1 MFIILT
7 FVSSLF
13 FFNRL
18 GDSQFCSVK
27 QLNFKKMRYIFLLV
41 AYIGTA
47 IQTQAQCDCKQ
58 EFTKIKNHVEQNYAG
73 FKDKVSVSNISKY
86 KEFTAQKEQVASLAE
101 NRSQCY
107 FIINQWM
114 SYFNDH
120 HLYSSLN
127 AESMEKI
134 EPKKLQTDF
143 PIEKL
148 AVSEALIKKL
158 ESAKGIEGIY
168 TKKGEGFSIA
178 VLKNKNPFRDY
189 VAVVIKSSDSK
200 FENGSV
206 LAELK
211 EKSAKEYFLL
221 YNSSNML
228 AFATIKPKDGELI
241 SGFFKNGREIVNKTN
256 YNFEAK
262 LLNESTIYFNIPSF
276 SWESKPTIDS
286 LFASNKVNLSKS
298 SNLILDLRNNGGG
311 SDDVYYIISPYLYTQ
326 PIKGIGV
333 DMYASNDNIKG
344 WELMLQDSNLPSDNK
359 AEYQKMV
366 DKLKLKLNQNVNIVE
381 DYIDSSYTPLL
392 FPKNVV
398 ILINEGCAS
407 STEQFL
413 LEAIQSKKVT
423 LMGQNTSGTLDYS
436 NLRES
441 DFCDMPYRLW
451 SPTTRS
457 RRIDIGAG
465 IDGIGIKPN
474 IYLTEKQDW
483 IEEALNFLNTKLKN
497 NR

>member
-1 MFIILT
+1 MK
-7 FVSSLF
+7 SLF
-13 FFNRL
+13 ITFAFL
-18 GDSQFCSVK
+18 G
-27 QLNFKKMRYIFLLV
+27 IPFLM
-41 AYIGTA
+41 
-47 IQTQAQCDCKQ
+47 QAQCNCQ
-58 EFTKIKNHVEQNYAG
+58 EEFSKIKNHLESNYAG
-73 FKDKVSVSNISKY
+73 FKDKVKTSNINKY
-86 KEFTAQKEQVASLAE
+86 KDFTADKEHVAAQAK
-101 NRSQCY
+101 NKMQCY
-107 FIINQWM
+107 FVINQWM
-114 SYFNDH
+114 SYFNDN
-120 HLYSSLN
+120 HLYTGLN
-127 AESMEKI
+127 TEAIEKI
-134 EPKKLQTDF
+134 QSQKLQTDF
-143 PIEKL
+143 PIEKI
-148 AVSEALIKKL
+148 AVSETLIKKL

-221 YNSSNML
+221 YNSSHML
-228 AFATIKPKDGELI
+228 AFATIKPKEGELI
-241 SGFFKNGREIVNKTN
+241 SGYVKNGREIVNKTN

-262 LLNESTIYFNIPSF
+262 PLNESTIYFNIPSF
-276 SWESKPTIDS
+276 SWKSKPTIDS
-286 LFASNKVNLSKS
+286 LFASNKFNLSKS

-311 SDDVYYIISPYLYTQ
+311 SDDVYSIISPYLYTQ

-344 WELMLQDSNLPSDNK
+344 WELILQDPNMPVESKP
-359 AEYQKMV
+359 EIQKMI
-366 DKLKLKLNQNVNIVE
+366 DKMKLQVNQNVNIVE
-381 DYIDSSYTPLL
+381 DGIDSSYTPLL

-423 LMGQNTSGTLDYS
+423 LLGQNTSGTLDYS
-436 NLRES
+436 NVRES

-474 IYLTEKQDW
+474 IYLTENQDW
-483 IEEALNFLNTKLKN
+483 IEGALNFLNAKLKN

>member
-1 MFIILT
+1 MKNTILSIA
-7 FVSSLF
+7 F
-13 FFNRL
+13 L
-18 GDSQFCSVK
+18 G
-27 QLNFKKMRYIFLLV
+27 LPFLM
-41 AYIGTA
+41 
-47 IQTQAQCDCKQ
+47 QAQCNCQ
-58 EFTKIKNHVEQNYAG
+58 EEFSKIKSHLESNYAG
-73 FKDKVSVSNISKY
+73 FKDIVTPKNIKKY
-86 KEFTAQKEQVASLAE
+86 KDFTADKEQVVTKAK
-101 NRSQCY
+101 NKSQCY

-114 SYFNDH
+114 SYFNDN
-120 HLYSSLN
+120 HLYTGLN
-127 AESMEKI
+127 AEAIEKI
-134 EPKKLQTDF
+134 QPQKLQTDF

-148 AVSEALIKKL
+148 TVSEALIKKL

-189 VAVVIKSSDSK
+189 VAIVIKSSDSK
-200 FENGSV
+200 FENGTV

-211 EKSAKEYFLL
+211 EKSENEYFLL
-221 YNSSNML
+221 YNSAHML
-228 AFATIKPKDGELI
+228 AFATIKPKNGELI
-241 SGFFKNGREIVNKTN
+241 SGFVKNGKEIVDNEN

-262 LLNESTIYFNIPSF
+262 FLNENTLYFNIPSF
-276 SWESKPTIDS
+276 SWEAKPMVDS
-286 LFASNKVNLSKS
+286 LFVAQKENLSKS
-298 SNLILDLRNNGGG
+298 ANLIIDLRNNGGG
-311 SDDVYYIISPYLYTQ
+311 SDDVYSFISPYLYTQ

-333 DMYASNDNIKG
+333 DMFSSNDNIKG
-344 WELMLQDSNLPSDNK
+344 WELMLQDPNLPLDNK
-359 AEYQKMV
+359 AEYQKMI

-381 DYIDSSYTPLL
+381 DYIDTSYTPLL

-441 DFCDMPYRLW
+441 DFCEMPYILW
-451 SPTTRS
+451 TPTTRS
-457 RRIDIGAG
+457 RRIDIGEG
-465 IDGIGIKPN
+465 IDGIGIKPT

-483 IEEALNFLNTKLKN
+483 IKEALKFLTNKN
-497 NR
+497 

>member
-1 MFIILT
+1 MKFLIFTIA
-7 FVSSLF
+7 F
-13 FFNRL
+13 L
-18 GDSQFCSVK
+18 G
-27 QLNFKKMRYIFLLV
+27 LPFLM
-41 AYIGTA
+41 
-47 IQTQAQCDCKQ
+47 QAQCNCQ
-58 EFTKIKNHVEQNYAG
+58 EEFSKIKTHLESNYAG
-73 FKDKVSVSNISKY
+73 FKDKVTPKNIKKY
-86 KEFTAQKEQVASLAE
+86 KDFTADKEQVVTKAK
-101 NRSQCY
+101 NKSQCY

-114 SYFNDH
+114 SYFNDN
-120 HLYSSLN
+120 HLYTGLN
-127 AESMEKI
+127 AEAIEKI
-134 EPKKLQTDF
+134 QPQKLQTDF

-148 AVSEALIKKL
+148 TVSEALIKKL

-189 VAVVIKSSDSK
+189 VAIVIKSSDSK
-200 FENGSV
+200 FENGTV

-211 EKSAKEYFLL
+211 EKSENEYFLL
-221 YNSSNML
+221 YNSAHML
-228 AFATIKPKDGELI
+228 AFATIKPKNGELI
-241 SGFFKNGREIVNKTN
+241 SGFVKNGKEIVDNEN

-262 LLNESTIYFNIPSF
+262 FLNENTLYFNIPSF
-276 SWESKPTIDS
+276 SWEAKPMVDS
-286 LFASNKVNLSKS
+286 LFVAQKENLSKS
-298 SNLILDLRNNGGG
+298 AKLIIDLRNNGGG
-311 SDDVYYIISPYLYTQ
+311 SDDVYSVISPYLYTQ

-333 DMYASNDNIKG
+333 DMFSSNDNIKG
-344 WELMLQDSNLPSDNK
+344 WELMLQDPNLPLDNK
-359 AEYQKMV
+359 AEYQKMI

-381 DYIDSSYTPLL
+381 DYIDTSYTPLL

-441 DFCDMPYRLW
+441 DFCEMPYILW
-451 SPTTRS
+451 TPTTRS
-457 RRIDIGAG
+457 RRIDIGEG
-465 IDGIGIKPN
+465 IDGIGIKPT

-483 IEEALNFLNTKLKN
+483 IKEALKFLTNKN
-497 NR
+497 

>member
-1 MFIILT
+1 MK
-7 FVSSLF
+7 SLF
-13 FFNRL
+13 ITFAFL
-18 GDSQFCSVK
+18 G
-27 QLNFKKMRYIFLLV
+27 IPFLM
-41 AYIGTA
+41 
-47 IQTQAQCDCKQ
+47 QAQCNCQ
-58 EFTKIKNHVEQNYAG
+58 EEFSKIKNHLESNYAG
-73 FKDKVSVSNISKY
+73 FKDKVKTSNINKY
-86 KEFTAQKEQVASLAE
+86 KDFTADKEHVAAQAK
-101 NRSQCY
+101 NKMQCY
-107 FIINQWM
+107 FVINQWM
-114 SYFNDH
+114 SYFNDN
-120 HLYSSLN
+120 HLYTGLN
-127 AESMEKI
+127 TEAIEKI
-134 EPKKLQTDF
+134 QSQKLQTDF
-143 PIEKL
+143 PIEKI
-148 AVSEALIKKL
+148 AVSETLIKKL

-189 VAVVIKSSDSK
+189 VAVVIKSGDSK

-221 YNSSNML
+221 YNSSHML
-228 AFATIKPKDGELI
+228 AFATIKPKEGELI
-241 SGFFKNGREIVNKTN
+241 SGYVKNGREIVNKTN

-262 LLNESTIYFNIPSF
+262 PLNESTIYFNIPSF

-286 LFASNKVNLSKS
+286 LFASNKFNLSKS

-311 SDDVYYIISPYLYTQ
+311 SDDVYSIISPYLYTQ

-344 WELMLQDSNLPSDNK
+344 WELILQDPNMPVESKP
-359 AEYQKMV
+359 EIQKMI
-366 DKLKLKLNQNVNIVE
+366 DKMKLQVNQNVNIVE
-381 DYIDSSYTPLL
+381 DGIDSSYTPLL

-423 LMGQNTSGTLDYS
+423 LLGQNTSGTLDYS
-436 NLRES
+436 NVRES

-474 IYLTEKQDW
+474 IYLTENQDW
-483 IEEALNFLNTKLKN
+483 IEGALNFLNAKLKN

>member
-1 MFIILT
+1 
-7 FVSSLF
+7 
-13 FFNRL
+13 
-18 GDSQFCSVK
+18 
-27 QLNFKKMRYIFLLV
+27 
-41 AYIGTA
+41 
-47 IQTQAQCDCKQ
+47 
-58 EFTKIKNHVEQNYAG
+58 
-73 FKDKVSVSNISKY
+73 
-86 KEFTAQKEQVASLAE
+86 
-101 NRSQCY
+101 
-107 FIINQWM
+107 
-114 SYFNDH
+114 
-120 HLYSSLN
+120 
-127 AESMEKI
+127 
-134 EPKKLQTDF
+134 
-143 PIEKL
+143 
-148 AVSEALIKKL
+148 
-158 ESAKGIEGIY
+158 
-168 TKKGEGFSIA
+168 
-178 VLKNKNPFRDY
+178 
-189 VAVVIKSSDSK
+189 
-200 FENGSV
+200 
-206 LAELK
+206 
-211 EKSAKEYFLL
+211 
-221 YNSSNML
+221 
-228 AFATIKPKDGELI
+228 
-241 SGFFKNGREIVNKTN
+241 
-256 YNFEAK
+256 
-262 LLNESTIYFNIPSF
+262 
-276 SWESKPTIDS
+276 
-286 LFASNKVNLSKS
+286 
-298 SNLILDLRNNGGG
+298 
-311 SDDVYYIISPYLYTQ
+311 
-326 PIKGIGV
+326 
-333 DMYASNDNIKG
+333 MYASNDNIKG

>member
-1 MFIILT
+1 MKYLKLFSFIAMT
-7 FVSSLF
+7 
-13 FFNRL
+13 
-18 GDSQFCSVK
+18 
-27 QLNFKKMRYIFLLV
+27 
-41 AYIGTA
+41 
-47 IQTQAQCDCKQ
+47 IQIQAQCDCNQ
-58 EFTKIKNHVEQNYAG
+58 EFTKIKNHIEQNYSG
-73 FKDKVSVSNISKY
+73 FKDKVSVSNVSKY
-86 KEFTAQKEQVASLAE
+86 KEFTAQKEQVASQAE
-101 NRSQCY
+101 NKSQCY

-127 AESMEKI
+127 TESIEKI

-148 AVSEALIKKL
+148 AVSEVLIKKL
-158 ESAKGIEGIY
+158 ANVKGIEGIY

-189 VAVVIKSSDSK
+189 VAVVIKSGDSK
-200 FENGSV
+200 FEDGSV

-221 YNSSNML
+221 YNSSHML

-241 SGFFKNGREIVNKTN
+241 SGFVKNGKDIVDNIN

-262 LLNESTIYFNIPSF
+262 RLNENTIYFNIPSF
-276 SWESKPTIDS
+276 SWESKATLDS
-286 LFASNKVNLSKS
+286 LFSSYKDNLSKS

-311 SDDVYYIISPYLYTQ
+311 SDDVYSIISPYLYTQ

-344 WELMLQDSNLPSDNK
+344 WELMLQDPNLSSDNK

-366 DKLKLKLNQNVNIVE
+366 DKLKLKLNQNVDIVE
-381 DYIDSSYTPLL
+381 DYIDSTYTPLL

-441 DFCDMPYRLW
+441 DFCEMPYTLW
-451 SPTTRS
+451 TPTTRS
-457 RRIDIGAG
+457 RRIDIGNG
-465 IDGIGIKPN
+465 IDGIGIRPAV
-474 IYLTEKQDW
+474 YLTEKQDW
-483 IEEALNFLNTKLKN
+483 IKEALNFLKSK
-497 NR
+497 

>member
-1 MFIILT
+1 MK
-7 FVSSLF
+7 SLF
-13 FFNRL
+13 ITFAFL
-18 GDSQFCSVK
+18 G
-27 QLNFKKMRYIFLLV
+27 IPFLM
-41 AYIGTA
+41 
-47 IQTQAQCDCKQ
+47 QAQCNCQ
-58 EFTKIKNHVEQNYAG
+58 EEFSKIKNHLESNYAG
-73 FKDKVSVSNISKY
+73 FKDKVKTSNINKY
-86 KEFTAQKEQVASLAE
+86 KDFTADKEHVAAQAK
-101 NRSQCY
+101 NKMQCY
-107 FIINQWM
+107 FVINQWM
-114 SYFNDH
+114 SYFNDN
-120 HLYSSLN
+120 HLYTGLN
-127 AESMEKI
+127 TEAIEKI
-134 EPKKLQTDF
+134 QSQKLQTDF
-143 PIEKL
+143 PIEKI
-148 AVSEALIKKL
+148 AVSETLIKKL

-221 YNSSNML
+221 YNSSHML
-228 AFATIKPKDGELI
+228 AFATIKPKEGELI
-241 SGFFKNGREIVNKTN
+241 SGYVKNGREIVNKTN

-262 LLNESTIYFNIPSF
+262 PLNESTIYFNIPSF

-286 LFASNKVNLSKS
+286 LFASNKFNLSKS

-311 SDDVYYIISPYLYTQ
+311 SDDVYSIISPYLYTQ

-344 WELMLQDSNLPSDNK
+344 WELILQDPNMPVESKP
-359 AEYQKMV
+359 EIQKMI
-366 DKLKLKLNQNVNIVE
+366 DKMKLQVNQNVNIVE
-381 DYIDSSYTPLL
+381 DGIDSSYTPLL

-423 LMGQNTSGTLDYS
+423 LLGQNTSGTLDYS
-436 NLRES
+436 NVRES

-474 IYLTEKQDW
+474 IYLTENQDW
-483 IEEALNFLNTKLKN
+483 IEGALNFLNAKLKN

>member
-1 MFIILT
+1 MK
-7 FVSSLF
+7 SLF
-13 FFNRL
+13 ITFAFL
-18 GDSQFCSVK
+18 G
-27 QLNFKKMRYIFLLV
+27 IPFLM
-41 AYIGTA
+41 
-47 IQTQAQCDCKQ
+47 QAQCNCQ
-58 EFTKIKNHVEQNYAG
+58 EEFSKIKNHLESNYAG
-73 FKDKVSVSNISKY
+73 FKDKVKTSNINKY
-86 KEFTAQKEQVASLAE
+86 KDFTADKEHVAAQAK
-101 NRSQCY
+101 NKMQCY
-107 FIINQWM
+107 FVINQWM
-114 SYFNDH
+114 SYFNDN
-120 HLYSSLN
+120 HLYTGLN
-127 AESMEKI
+127 TEAIEKI
-134 EPKKLQTDF
+134 QSQKLQTDF
-143 PIEKL
+143 PIEKI
-148 AVSEALIKKL
+148 AVSETLIKKL

-221 YNSSNML
+221 YNSSHML
-228 AFATIKPKDGELI
+228 AFATIKPKEGELI
-241 SGFFKNGREIVNKTN
+241 SGYVKNGREIVNKTN

-262 LLNESTIYFNIPSF
+262 PLNESTIYFNIPSF
-276 SWESKPTIDS
+276 SWKSKPTIDS
-286 LFASNKVNLSKS
+286 LFASNKFNLSKS

-311 SDDVYYIISPYLYTQ
+311 SDDVYSIISPYLYTQ

-344 WELMLQDSNLPSDNK
+344 WELILQDPNMPVESKP
-359 AEYQKMV
+359 EIQKMI
-366 DKLKLKLNQNVNIVE
+366 DKMKLQVNQNLNIAE

-423 LMGQNTSGTLDYS
+423 LLGQNTSGTLDYS
-436 NLRES
+436 NVRES

-474 IYLTEKQDW
+474 IYLTENQDW
-483 IEEALNFLNTKLKN
+483 IEGALNFLNAKLKN

>member
-1 MFIILT
+1 MVVNST
-7 FVSSLF
+7 
-13 FFNRL
+13 
-18 GDSQFCSVK
+18 D
-27 QLNFKKMRYIFLLV
+27 
-41 AYIGTA
+41 
-47 IQTQAQCDCKQ
+47 
-58 EFTKIKNHVEQNYAG
+58 
-73 FKDKVSVSNISKY
+73 SKY
-86 KEFTAQKEQVASLAE
+86 
-101 NRSQCY
+101 
-107 FIINQWM
+107 
-114 SYFNDH
+114 
-120 HLYSSLN
+120 
-127 AESMEKI
+127 
-134 EPKKLQTDF
+134 
-143 PIEKL
+143 
-148 AVSEALIKKL
+148 
-158 ESAKGIEGIY
+158 
-168 TKKGEGFSIA
+168 
-178 VLKNKNPFRDY
+178 
-189 VAVVIKSSDSK
+189 
-200 FENGSV
+200 ENGTV

-221 YNSSNML
+221 YNSSNKL

-241 SGFFKNGREIVNKTN
+241 SGFFKNGKEVVNKTN
-256 YNFEAK
+256 YNFESK
-262 LLNESTIYFNIPSF
+262 LLNENTLYFNIPSF
-276 SWESKPTIDS
+276 SWEAKPMVDS
-286 LFASNKVNLSKS
+286 LFAAQKENLSKTS
-298 SNLILDLRNNGGG
+298 SLIIDLRNNGGG
-311 SDDVYYIISPYLYTQ
+311 SDDVYGVISPYLYTQ

-333 DMYASNDNIKG
+333 DIWASNDNIRG

-366 DKLKLKLNQNVNIVE
+366 DKLKLKINQNVNIIE
-381 DYIDSSYTPLL
+381 DNIDSSYTMLL

>member
-1 MFIILT
+1 MKNTILSIA
-7 FVSSLF
+7 F
-13 FFNRL
+13 L
-18 GDSQFCSVK
+18 G
-27 QLNFKKMRYIFLLV
+27 LPFLM
-41 AYIGTA
+41 
-47 IQTQAQCDCKQ
+47 QAQCNCQ
-58 EFTKIKNHVEQNYAG
+58 EEFSKIKTHLESNYAG
-73 FKDKVSVSNISKY
+73 FKDKVTPKNIKKY
-86 KEFTAQKEQVASLAE
+86 KDFTADKEQVVNKAK
-101 NRSQCY
+101 NKSQCY

-114 SYFNDH
+114 SYFNDN
-120 HLYSSLN
+120 HLYTGLN
-127 AESMEKI
+127 AEAIEKI
-134 EPKKLQTDF
+134 QPQKLQTDF

-148 AVSEALIKKL
+148 TVSEALIKKL

-189 VAVVIKSSDSK
+189 VAIVIKSSDSK
-200 FENGSV
+200 FENGTV

-211 EKSAKEYFLL
+211 EKSANEYFLL
-221 YNSSNML
+221 YNSAHML
-228 AFATIKPKDGELI
+228 AFATIKPKNGELI
-241 SGFFKNGREIVNKTN
+241 SGFVKNGKEIVDNEN

-262 LLNESTIYFNIPSF
+262 ILNENTLYFNIPSF
-276 SWESKPTIDS
+276 SWEAKPMVDS
-286 LFASNKVNLSKS
+286 LFVAQKENLSKS
-298 SNLILDLRNNGGG
+298 ANLIIDLRNNGGG
-311 SDDVYYIISPYLYTQ
+311 SDDVYSVISPYLNTQ

-344 WELMLQDSNLPSDNK
+344 WELMLQDPNLPSDNK

-441 DFCDMPYRLW
+441 DFCEMPYILW
-451 SPTTRS
+451 TPTTRS
-457 RRIDIGAG
+457 RRIDIGEG
-465 IDGIGIKPN
+465 IDGIGIKPT

-483 IEEALNFLNTKLKN
+483 IKEALRFLNNKN
-497 NR
+497 